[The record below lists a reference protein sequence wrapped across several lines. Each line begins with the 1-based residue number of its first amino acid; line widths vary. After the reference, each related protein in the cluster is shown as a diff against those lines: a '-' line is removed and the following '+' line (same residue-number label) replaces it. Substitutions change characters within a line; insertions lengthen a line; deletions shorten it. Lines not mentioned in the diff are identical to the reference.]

1 MRRFVLALFV
11 ILVGVSYGVT
21 ALAQTKSTVQ
31 VLTMASEDSYEQAQA
46 LTIALKRAVTR
57 TEGWSLAKGD
67 FSLEVMTAA
76 LGCPI
81 PPDVACQKKIADK
94 ANINRY
100 VWGTVAKQGKKEVVA
115 VLRLYENGE
124 QKSDTE
130 IKYASNLTDPSD
142 DTLLNIAY
150 DAFAKLTGSAQGVLV
165 VTAGNVSGE
174 LFVDGESAGKVVD
187 GRTEITIS
195 SGEHKISIKAAGYTE
210 AVGTVTVVAGQSA
223 EITLNPV
230 PLGTGGGG
238 PEDTTPSK
246 SGGFKKTLGYVA
258 LGTGAALLIGGGY
271 FWLKSNQT
279 ANDDVLEDYAT
290 GKLNVKPKEKK
301 GADVCDDA
309 RAQDFTPVVE
319 KCDANE
325 KQKSL
330 ALVLGISGVVLAGV
344 GGYLVFIDKDKP
356 TEKAAKAKPWPRVRP
371 LVGVGP
377 HGGNVLVD
385 VTF

>member
-1 MRRFVLALFV
+1 MRRFVFALLLALAW
-11 ILVGVSYGVT
+11 VSSTAT
-21 ALAQTKSTVQ
+21 ALGQTKSAVQ
-31 VLTMASEDSYEQAQA
+31 VLTMGSEDSYEQAQA

-81 PPDVACQKKIADK
+81 PPDSTCQKRIADK
-94 ANINRY
+94 VNINRY
-100 VWGTVAKQGKKEVVA
+100 VWGTVAKSGKKEVVA

-174 LFVDGESAGKVVD
+174 LFVDGESAGNITD
-187 GRTEITIS
+187 GRTEITLT
-195 SGEHKISIKAAGYTE
+195 SGEHKISVRAEGYSE
-210 AVGTVTVVAGQSA
+210 AVGTVTVTAGQSA
-223 EITLNPV
+223 EITLNPI
-230 PLGTGGGG
+230 PLSTGDGGSGREKPGGGG
-238 PEDTTPSK
+238 
-246 SGGFKKTLGYVA
+246 GLKKTLGYVA
-258 LGTGAALLIGGGY
+258 LGTGAALLVGGGY
-271 FWLKSNQT
+271 FWFKSSQS
-279 ANDDVLEDYAT
+279 ANDDLIQDYAK
-290 GKLNVKPKEKK
+290 GRLQVKPRQND
-301 GADVCDDA
+301 ADACDDA
-309 RAQDFTPVVE
+309 RAQDFQPVIE
-319 KCDANE
+319 KCDSND

-330 ALVLGISGVVLAGV
+330 ALVLGISGAVLAGV
-344 GGYLVFIDKDKP
+344 GGYLVFIDKPKEKSAKKP
-356 TEKAAKAKPWPRVRP
+356 HRVRP
-371 LVGVGP
+371 MIGLGP
-377 HGGNVLVD
+377 EGGNVLVD